1 MNPYLLISDLETVTY
16 ISITRTIILIL
27 GAIVTLAA
35 YRAYRRTGERAF
47 AYLSVG
53 FAFVTGGMFL
63 AGVVYNFT
71 DFSLEQGI
79 LFESFLVVIGFAL
92 IAYSLFTR

>member
-1 MNPYLLISDLETVTY
+1 MWLPVDPIVLPAGS
-16 ISITRTIILIL
+16 RL
-27 GAIVTLAA
+27 GALAG
-35 YRAYRRTGERAF
+35 TF